1 MELIAHVWSR
11 NFPKVVRAAGHIS
24 VAAAITREDSSSG
37 ESLVILHLPSN
48 LFTPAKVCLSER
60 TTNWKLSAIISGT
73 LMIAKKTRE
82 MLHRLAE
89 CQQESLVPVLN
100 SSTGD
105 NFRAPHHEG
114 GRIHMPSPAP
124 ALNMQRVT

>member
-1 MELIAHVWSR
+1 MFGHGTFQKWSVQLDTSVLQQPSLER
-11 NFPKVVRAAGHIS
+11 ILLPVKVSSFSISLPISSHQQKFASRSGQLTGNFQ
-24 VAAAITREDSSSG
+24 
-37 ESLVILHLPSN
+37 
-48 LFTPAKVCLSER
+48 
-60 TTNWKLSAIISGT
+60 
-73 LMIAKKTRE
+73 
-82 MLHRLAE
+82 LHRLAE